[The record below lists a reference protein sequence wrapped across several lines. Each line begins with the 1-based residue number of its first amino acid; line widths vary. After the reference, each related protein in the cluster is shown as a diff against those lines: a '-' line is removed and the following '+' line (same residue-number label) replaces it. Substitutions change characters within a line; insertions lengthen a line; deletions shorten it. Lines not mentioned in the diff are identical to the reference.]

1 MQLDSIVNNAISNRG
16 SVNTAM
22 ALVVDRSGSMYELVD
37 KVVESVK
44 VFISDQDKIKGQATL
59 TIAQFNHE
67 YNVILKNQDI
77 HKVDKN
83 LFERMYQIDGG
94 TALYDAALRAISDME
109 NYLQSMAET
118 ETPKRVVIALVTDG
132 QDGSSRNTIEKTR
145 AVIEDKQNLGWDF
158 LLLGSDQTTLEIGE
172 RLGIRK
178 QKSALFLAEN
188 VAESVK
194 LISSQIEKARRGK
207 VIEITQKERDVLLL
221 GSSDDTNC
229 AAKILKP
236 DL

>member
-1 MQLDSIVNNAISNRG
+1 MQLDSIVNNAIANRG

-22 ALVVDRSGSMYELVD
+22 ALVVDRSGSMYPYVQ

-44 VFISDQDKIKGQATL
+44 NFISDQDKIRGKASL

-83 LFERMYQIDGG
+83 LFERMYHIYGG
-94 TALYDAALRAISDME
+94 TSLYDAALRAISDME
-109 NYLQSMAET
+109 DQLKSMAET

-132 QDGSSRNTIEKTR
+132 QDVSSENTAEKVK
-145 AVIEDKQNLGWDF
+145 AVIQEKQRLGWDF

-172 RLGIRK
+172 RLGIGQ
-178 QKSALFLAEN
+178 QKSALFLADN
-188 VAESVK
+188 VAKSVK
-194 LISSQIEKARRGK
+194 VISDQIEKARRNKVVEITDKERTTLLLPGK
-207 VIEITQKERDVLLL
+207 V
-221 GSSDDTNC
+221 
-229 AAKILKP
+229 